1 MVIKM
6 SWKDIL
12 KSKGYLPEHETI
24 LRNLNEAGK
33 FRRIENENY
42 PPGINTKFK
51 EAMKALWGGGALP
64 EEKAEYFEGMANEF
78 GKDTAE
84 GELIM
89 EIVEYYKGLELDDS
103 DYQGIYESRFDV

>member
-1 MVIKM
+1 M

-12 KSKGYLPEHETI
+12 KSKISEYETI

-51 EAMKALWGGGALP
+51 EAMKALRDGGSLP
-64 EEKAEYFEGMANEF
+64 EESAEYFEGMANEF
-78 GKDTAE
+78 GKDTDE
-84 GELIM
+84 GKLIM
-89 EIVEYYKGLELDDS
+89 EIVEYFKGLELDDS
-103 DYQGIYESRFDV
+103 NYQSIYESRFNIQ